1 MEKIC
6 ETIPDIIIDLKYMKA
21 DNFIGEPIYDKA
33 YDFLRHATIKKLAEA
48 ADILREQDYRLIV
61 WDAYRPLE
69 VQRVFWDKVKDER
82 FVAHPDKGSKHNRG
96 CAVDLTLADL
106 NGMELEMPSKFDD
119 FSNAA
124 RADRDDLS
132 SEVEKR
138 LKSLQSAMVKAGF
151 LIENDEWWH
160 FNDTDWEQY
169 DIV

>member
-33 YDFLRHATIKKLAEA
+33 Y
-48 ADILREQDYRLIV
+48 LIV